1 MSRAVLT
8 TGDHERFERKAMSK
22 GHIGFWI
29 YLMSDMILFS
39 ALFATFI
46 ILRNA
51 TNGGVTGHD
60 IFDLPYILVET
71 VALLISSVTSG
82 VAYLAARSHKMH
94 LYFGMMLLT
103 IALGLVF
110 VIMELTEFHG
120 LVVDGH
126 SWTVSAFLSS
136 YFTLVG
142 THGLHISVGLLWA
155 TTMVVVTFK
164 RGLTTDMVRKIGLF
178 SLFWHFLDLIWIF
191 IFTIV
196 YLMGV
201 ML

>member
-1 MSRAVLT
+1 MSRTVLT
-8 TGDHERFERKAMSK
+8 NDDHARLQRKAMSK

-29 YLMSDMILFS
+29 YLMSDMVLFS

-60 IFDLPYILVET
+60 IFDLPYILIET
-71 VALLISSVTSG
+71 IALLISSVTSG
-82 VAYLAARSHKMH
+82 IAYLAAQTRKTH
-94 LYFGMMLLT
+94 LFLGMMLLT
-103 IALGLVF
+103 IALGLLF

-120 LVVDGH
+120 LVTDGH
-126 SWTVSAFLSS
+126 SWTASAFLSS

-155 TTMVVVTFK
+155 ITMVVVTVK
-164 RGLTTDMVRKIGLF
+164 RGLNDDMIRKIGLF